1 MLAREG
7 EHLRVGGRAKATEED
22 ADKQQN
28 EVVPVPGKQQAGQ
41 HPQQAADDNQLFAIA
56 PPVGAAGEKLAD
68 QNANDGATG
77 KKEADH
83 RRADVHFVGQKEAQC
98 WGLQRP
104 GNACQKGDDQECGR
118 GYIEPASG
126 KSGATVLHVRF
137 SVVSG
142 DGAEFTPAG

>member
-1 MLAREG
+1 MLARQG
-7 EHLRVGGRAKATEED
+7 KHLRVGGRAKAAEKN
-22 ADKQQN
+22 ADEQQD
-28 EVVPVPGKQQAGQ
+28 EVVAVPGKEYAGQ
-41 HPQQAADDNQLFAIA
+41 HPQQAADDNQLLAVALTI
-56 PPVGAAGEKLAD
+56 GAAGEELAD
-68 QNANDGATG
+68 QNANDRAAG

-83 RRADVHFVGQKEAQC
+83 RRTDVYFVGQKQAQG

-104 GNACQKGDDQECGR
+104 GNACQKGDDQEGGR

-126 KSGATVLHVRF
+126 KGGATVLHVRF